1 MTPPIRS
8 APFLNPWLS
17 WFALTRKTAEMM
29 VASAQVIHHRTGR
42 MTAAGHN
49 PSARDRR
56 EFALMRQ
63 EKIDATMESAQAM
76 SSQVMATNARLGLR
90 YFQLMS
96 TSTAALMSLASSRT
110 VSQSMARHAKLVRT
124 VSAAAP
130 LSAAIA
136 AAGVKIAHRGLKPM
150 HSRAN
155 ANAKRLGRR

>member
-1 MTPPIRS
+1 MTAPIRS
-8 APFLNPWLS
+8 ALLLNPWLS
-17 WFALTRKTAEMM
+17 WLSLARKTAEMM

-42 MTAAGHN
+42 MAAAGHK

-56 EFALMRQ
+56 EFALMSQ
-63 EKIDATMESAQAM
+63 EKIDATLESAQAM
-76 SSQVMATNARLGLR
+76 SSQMMATNARLGLR

-110 VSQSMARHAKLVRT
+110 VSQTIARHAKLVRT
-124 VSAAAP
+124 VSAGAP
-130 LSAAIA
+130 LSAAVSKA
-136 AAGVKIAHRGLKPM
+136 AVKIAHRGLKPM